1 MSIHH
6 SMPKEGPMFAE
17 DLRRRERR
25 RRFQSP
31 LWPVA
36 SFLLHG
42 LGLVALVMFTPL
54 REIAIPEPKEREP
67 MTISAE
73 RLEELAEDLQ
83 SIRLDELLAQL
94 DALQIILQDMDGMK
108 LSILKDYDDFA
119 VREQATAKAS
129 LASLFQ
135 SIVERQSAALS
146 AQGETIDAASS
157 IARLQVR
164 NLAETNVTLRIRD
177 HLKAARPSFE
187 QIDSAQAVAQNLLD
201 KVFVEAELVGLPK
214 TAAAARAVRD
224 VQLKANTMQR
234 ESQRRFS
241 DKVKSVAAYAT
252 VQEEELE
259 LKRTLRETVS
269 DLKAVEERIV
279 EQRAEAAVDAKAAT
293 AREPR
298 AAEMQTRLD
307 EAKAEAEAAKG
318 AVESLDRELAET
330 GGKHEAGDATPE
342 LQDAERRQTAAL
354 EQAQREVR
362 GAEDRLRS
370 RVQAARAANESLS
383 RDRKR
388 AESSA
393 ARVVRAEVRRDH
405 LQAMIEKTRQD
416 IAAAEHRKV
425 EIETIAKRTAESLAQ
440 GQREAQVA
448 QRELIRKVAAVAELA
463 RQEQAALELRAPK
476 AMTPDPLATRAVSRL
491 HIVEAY
497 EVAKAL
503 ETRITESYREVK
515 SAESAILGKMSF
527 NAAEKITDVANPVRP
542 QFDVALLR
550 ARPRDVETFARQK
563 GEAMEVVQEADGI
576 VEAAAALLAAAKE
589 IVKPEPAAG
598 GEAVEPNRLERMYEL
613 AALNQRLSEGAAES
627 DVEKAKD
634 LSQIMAGALVEAGE
648 EAQDAAETAAALSAP
663 DLGPRIPDL
672 VPGNVVALHPGAPG
686 VPTRW
691 MYVNSWH
698 VIGPFPNP
706 DRVNIRRRFPPETV
720 VDLEAAYIGKGGLPV
735 RWEFEQARSSVRNL
749 RNRALVIPRTSQE
762 YGIWYAYAEVF
773 FDQDCDLW
781 IAVGSDDRS
790 DLWLN
795 DMHVWGSSNVLKD
808 WKINEGFRK
817 VHFNQGRN
825 RFLARVENG
834 PLGIK
839 WSVCIALTDDKAM

>member
-6 SMPKEGPMFAE
+6 SMPKKSPMFAD

-54 REIAIPEPKEREP
+54 REIASPEPKEREP
-67 MTISAE
+67 MTVSAD

-94 DALQIILQDMDGMK
+94 DALQIILQEMDGMK

-135 SIVERQSAALS
+135 SIAAQQSAALA
-146 AQGETIDAASS
+146 AQGATTDAASS
-157 IARLQVR
+157 IARLQVKD
-164 NLAETNVTLRIRD
+164 LAETNVTLRIRD
-177 HLKAARPSFE
+177 HLKSARPSFE
-187 QIDSAQAVAQNLLD
+187 QIDSAQAVSQNLLD

-224 VQLKANTMQR
+224 VQLKANMMQR
-234 ESQRRFS
+234 ESQRGFS
-241 DKVKSVAAYAT
+241 DKVQSVAAYAT

-259 LKRTLRETVS
+259 LKRTLRKAET
-269 DLKAVEERIV
+269 DLMTVENRIV
-279 EQRAEAAVDAKAAT
+279 E
-293 AREPR
+293 
-298 AAEMQTRLD
+298 L
-307 EAKAEAEAAKG
+307 
-318 AVESLDRELAET
+318 
-330 GGKHEAGDATPE
+330 
-342 LQDAERRQTAAL
+342 
-354 EQAQREVR
+354 
-362 GAEDRLRS
+362 
-370 RVQAARAANESLS
+370 
-383 RDRKR
+383 R
-388 AESSA
+388 AESSED
-393 ARVVRAEVRRDH
+393 RVVRAELRRDQ
-405 LQAMIEKTRQD
+405 LKTTIEKTRQE
-416 IAAAEHRKV
+416 IADGERRKV
-425 EIETIAKRTAESLAQ
+425 EIEKIAKRTAASLAQ

-448 QRELIRKVAAVAELA
+448 QQELIRKVEEVAELA

-476 AMTPDPLATRAVSRL
+476 ALTPDPLATRAVSRL

-497 EVAKAL
+497 DVAKAL
-503 ETRITESYREVK
+503 ETRITESYREIK

-550 ARPRDVETFARQK
+550 ARPRDVETFARQE
-563 GEAMEVVQEADGI
+563 GEAMEVVQEADGM

-589 IVKPEPAAG
+589 IVKPEPPAG

-613 AALNQRLSEGAAES
+613 AALNQRLSEAAAES
-627 DVEKAKD
+627 DVAKAKD
-634 LSQIMAGALVEAGE
+634 LSQIMAGARVEAGE
-648 EAQDAAETAAALSAP
+648 EEQDAAATAAALSAP
-663 DLGPRIPDL
+663 DLGPSIPDL
-672 VPGNVVALHPGAPG
+672 VPGNIGSLRPGAPG

-720 VDLEAAYIGKGGLPV
+720 VDLEAAYIGKDGLPV

-839 WSVCIALTDDKAM
+839 WSVCIALTDDKTM